1 MIIHSQRKLINWYL
15 AIAEATS
22 IETSPVCESLHV
34 FKSWFRSGGRGVLF
48 QCMEYDF
55 SKLCQSH
62 HAEGPYQEIWPVCH
76 DGEVS
81 VFCFTAN
88 LKESGN
94 MTESEYQVLSNWF
107 QYFLDCKEVDLSVDV
122 ILYLHVKAKFPITI
136 IHVLLSDW
144 PWGVSPVNE
153 ATEWQWRSKLCSWW
167 NCRKNSY
174 FLIKYFTLPK

>member
-1 MIIHSQRKLINWYL
+1 MIIHSQKKLINWYL

-34 FKSWFRSGGRGVLF
+34 FKSWFTMLKAHTKKSDQSVKMMERSL
-48 QCMEYDF
+48 Y
-55 SKLCQSH
+55 S
-62 HAEGPYQEIWPVCH
+62 ANY
-76 DGEVS
+76 
-81 VFCFTAN
+81 CFTAN

-107 QYFLDCKEVDLSVDV
+107 QYFLDCKEVDLSVDL
-122 ILYLHVKAKFPITI
+122 ILYLRVKAKFPITI

-174 FLIKYFTLPK
+174 FVIIYFTLPK